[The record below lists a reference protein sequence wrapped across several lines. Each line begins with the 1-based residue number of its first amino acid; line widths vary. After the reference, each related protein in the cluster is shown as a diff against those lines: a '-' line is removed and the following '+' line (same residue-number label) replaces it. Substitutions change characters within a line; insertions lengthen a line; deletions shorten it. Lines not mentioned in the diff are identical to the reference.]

1 MSTGG
6 TVSPAEDGRRHLRL
20 TPGIR
25 ALWIVL
31 TTIVVVSFA
40 ALLYLGREIYQVA
53 PPIPDL
59 VASSDGNA
67 IFIEDDLRR
76 GQDVWRSIGGHELG
90 SIWGHGAYTAPDWTA
105 DWLHREAVWLA
116 EYWSDRDHSVTFEAL
131 DDVSTATIRA
141 KLRSELR
148 TNTYDPST
156 GVITVSPL
164 RARAIR
170 AVQSHYMDLFGDA
183 PELDELRES
192 YAMPRSVIPDT
203 ERREA
208 FTTFIFWTAW
218 SSVTERPE
226 RDITYTHNWPPDELV
241 GNRPTGVM
249 VVVSV
254 ISFVLLLG
262 GIGGLAWFYAAS
274 HDTWRSESVASAHDP
289 LVSSVP
295 TPSMRAT
302 HKYFWV
308 VGALA
313 VAQIGAGI
321 VTAHYGVEGT
331 EFYGLPLAELF
342 PYSLTRTWHIQLGM
356 LWIATSWL
364 ATGLCL
370 APLVAGYE
378 PRFQRLGV
386 NLLLVAVI
394 FVVIGSMLGQGLAI
408 HQLLDEKQ
416 NFWIGHQGYEYLD
429 LGRLWQLLLFIGLL
443 LWLLLMVRPLLRAW
457 NNAKG
462 DDRRRQFLAIFIL
475 SVAAIAF
482 FYAPGLIP
490 GQHTNLAI
498 AEYWRWWV
506 VHLWVEGFFEV
517 FATTVIAL
525 TFVRLGLIRVRSATM
540 AILFTTILY
549 LTGGVLGMFHHLY
562 FTGTTPI
569 ILVVGGTMSALELM
583 PLVMVGYE
591 AYENLSMT
599 NRTSWIHHYKWP
611 VYFFVGAS
619 FWNLVGAGLFGF
631 LINPPIAL
639 YYMQGLNTTSVH
651 AHAALFGVYGN
662 LGLGLTLLSLRI
674 LTVRKQWKTRVLS
687 FAFWSAN
694 IGLALMVLLSLLPV
708 GLAQT
713 WASVE
718 HGMWYAR
725 SAEFLQT
732 PALEVARWLRTIG
745 DTIFA
750 LGILALG
757 WFVIGLTTG
766 WSVDSERG
774 DAPALAQRADTTTE
788 VS

>member
-6 TVSPAEDGRRHLRL
+6 TVSPAEDARRHLRL

-67 IFIEDDLRR
+67 IFTGDDLRR

-116 EYWSDRDHSVTFEAL
+116 EYWADRDHRVRFDAL
-131 DDVSTATIRA
+131 DDVSAATIRA
-141 KLRSELR
+141 RLRSELR
-148 TNTYDPST
+148 TNTYDPSA

-164 RARAIR
+164 RALAIR

-226 RDITYTHNWPPDELV
+226 REITYTHNWPPDELV

-274 HDTWRSESVASAHDP
+274 RDTWRSESVASAHDP
-289 LVSSVP
+289 LVGSVP

-313 VAQIGAGI
+313 VAQIGSGI
-321 VTAHYGVEGT
+321 TTAHYGVEGT

-370 APLVAGYE
+370 APLVPGMNRA
-378 PRFQRLGV
+378 FS
-386 NLLLVAVI
+386 
-394 FVVIGSMLGQGLAI
+394 GSASI
-408 HQLLDEKQ
+408 CC
-416 NFWIGHQGYEYLD
+416 
-429 LGRLWQLLLFIGLL
+429 LW
-443 LWLLLMVRPLLRAW
+443 
-457 NNAKG
+457 
-462 DDRRRQFLAIFIL
+462 
-475 SVAAIAF
+475 
-482 FYAPGLIP
+482 
-490 GQHTNLAI
+490 
-498 AEYWRWWV
+498 
-506 VHLWVEGFFEV
+506 
-517 FATTVIAL
+517 
-525 TFVRLGLIRVRSATM
+525 RS
-540 AILFTTILY
+540 
-549 LTGGVLGMFHHLY
+549 
-562 FTGTTPI
+562 
-569 ILVVGGTMSALELM
+569 S
-583 PLVMVGYE
+583 
-591 AYENLSMT
+591 
-599 NRTSWIHHYKWP
+599 SW
-611 VYFFVGAS
+611 
-619 FWNLVGAGLFGF
+619 
-631 LINPPIAL
+631 
-639 YYMQGLNTTSVH
+639 
-651 AHAALFGVYGN
+651 
-662 LGLGLTLLSLRI
+662 
-674 LTVRKQWKTRVLS
+674 
-687 FAFWSAN
+687 
-694 IGLALMVLLSLLPV
+694 
-708 GLAQT
+708 
-713 WASVE
+713 
-718 HGMWYAR
+718 
-725 SAEFLQT
+725 
-732 PALEVARWLRTIG
+732 
-745 DTIFA
+745 
-750 LGILALG
+750 
-757 WFVIGLTTG
+757 
-766 WSVDSERG
+766 
-774 DAPALAQRADTTTE
+774 
-788 VS
+788 